1 MNGGVGRES
10 RVSGVGDGTSPWE
23 PFSHVYEPREFT
35 VPPPPPPHTPQDSG
49 ACFGRLTGDG
59 PAMVQVRE
67 WTCQKPQGKWHLQKQ
82 YPGILTPLLGVVLLS
97 QKPENLP

>member
-1 MNGGVGRES
+1 MAPAPGS
-10 RVSGVGDGTSPWE
+10 RSLTSMSPVSSL
-23 PFSHVYEPREFT
+23 YL
-35 VPPPPPPHTPQDSG
+35 PPAPPHTPQDSG

>member
-35 VPPPPPPHTPQDSG
+35 VPPRPPTHTPGQWGLLWSSDWG
-49 ACFGRLTGDG
+49 WIGNG
-59 PAMVQVRE
+59 P
-67 WTCQKPQGKWHLQKQ
+67 G
-82 YPGILTPLLGVVLLS
+82 
-97 QKPENLP
+97 

>member
-35 VPPPPPPHTPQDSG
+35 VPPPPPHTHP
-49 ACFGRLTGDG
+49 RTVG
-59 PAMVQVRE
+59 PA
-67 WTCQKPQGKWHLQKQ
+67 L
-82 YPGILTPLLGVVLLS
+82 VV
-97 QKPENLP
+97 